1 MNCENCVFLQQI
13 YQRAHICEANCM
25 NQNMKSVVIRCCLPW
40 CCIVSYCL
48 EKNARNKHLLLV
60 ILRFHFVHF
69 PFDEI
74 WVRGNCYR
82 HRWRYCRMDMYWT
95 SVRVDVCM
103 YFCLCVWMPKS
114 HSMHYFH
121 IGVVYTSLC
130 KDFKRLLTLRQI

>member
-1 MNCENCVFLQQI
+1 MYLKQI
-13 YQRAHICEANCM
+13 YQRTHICEANCM
-25 NQNMKSVVIRCCLPW
+25 NQNLKSAAIRCLLPW

-48 EKNARNKHLLLV
+48 EKNAWQKYLLLV

-74 WVRGNCYR
+74 WVRGKCTGTVDVIVAWICVGRVYV
-82 HRWRYCRMDMYWT
+82 C
-95 SVRVDVCM
+95 VDVCM